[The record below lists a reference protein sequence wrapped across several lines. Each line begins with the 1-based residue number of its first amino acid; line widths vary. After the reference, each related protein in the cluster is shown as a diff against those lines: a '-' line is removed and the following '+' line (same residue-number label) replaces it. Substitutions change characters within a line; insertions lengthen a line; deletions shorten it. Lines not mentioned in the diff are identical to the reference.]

1 MKLSIELPD
10 DLAIALNMDEENLE
24 RDIRLFA
31 AIKLYEIGKL
41 SIGKA
46 SELANV
52 NKIKFIELLGDYN
65 IPTVDYPPDELDEE
79 LNLMKE
85 V

>member
-1 MKLSIELPD
+1 
-10 DLAIALNMDEENLE
+10 MDEENLE